1 MLGDSRLFNVKI
13 SVTNGRLICM
23 GERFMVVVKSVKIDG
38 ESLHVF
44 KSSIYIFESSSGF
57 TLELDMIVSEVA
69 VKKYRNEETLILEI
83 ELEDGRIINSI
94 MYLKI
99 LPGGLP
105 QLNLFC
111 ELDDVQEYEDFE
123 KINEND
129 AWFPNIEKGITLE
142 EIRKV
147 EMPNEDVSLKLKL
160 PIDQA
165 EWLKNQKKRN
175 LNEIFKELIYDY
187 WKKQESK

>member
-1 MLGDSRLFNVKI
+1 MLSDSRLFNVKI
-13 SVTNGRLICM
+13 SVTNGKLSFM
-23 GERFMVVVKSVKIDG
+23 GERVMVVVKSVKIDG

-142 EIRKV
+142 EIRQV